1 MAPLL
6 SVQNL
11 ATKWRHLHE
20 LQILPPCQPP
30 CPAPTSLPL
39 TSSPYVSKIA
49 RVTPTNSSS
58 YIHHHIS
65 LLVNLHVGHLI
76 DHLVNLHDQHHNL
89 SNITSISI
97 INYQSLSVK
106 SSVGIFT
113 HQGHISQVGSTV
125 SLTDSLT
132 HSLTNI
138 TSRASCDAKKKL
150 NFMF

>member
-1 MAPLL
+1 M
-6 SVQNL
+6 SS
-11 ATKWRHLHE
+11 TH
-20 LQILPPCQPP
+20 II
-30 CPAPTSLPL
+30 TSNII
-39 TSSPYVSKIA
+39 SIYVSKIA

-113 HQGHISQVGSTV
+113 HQGHISQLGS
-125 SLTDSLT
+125 
-132 HSLTNI
+132 
-138 TSRASCDAKKKL
+138 
-150 NFMF
+150 

>member
-1 MAPLL
+1 MHLFEIQPPGGVSCIRKKFGHQVAPLALVRNFATL
-6 SVQNL
+6 S
-11 ATKWRHLHE
+11 T
-20 LQILPPCQPP
+20 

-113 HQGHISQVGSTV
+113 YQGHFSQLGSTV
-125 SLTDSLT
+125 
-132 HSLTNI
+132 
-138 TSRASCDAKKKL
+138 
-150 NFMF
+150 

>member
-1 MAPLL
+1 MEIWPPGGATCISYNFSHQVPPLPL
-6 SVQNL
+6 AENF

-39 TSSPYVSKIA
+39 TPSPHVSKIA

-113 HQGHISQVGSTV
+113 YQGHISQLSSTV

-132 HSLTNI
+132 
-138 TSRASCDAKKKL
+138 D
-150 NFMF
+150 